1 MNWMACWP
9 GRFPVFAAEA
19 SGARVIDVDGHEF
32 IDFCLGDTG
41 AMTGHS
47 PAATVAV
54 IAEQAAR
61 GISLMLPTED
71 SPIVGEEL
79 ARRFGLPLWQ
89 IASSATDANRFALRL
104 ARQATGRQK
113 ILVFDW
119 CYHGTVDETLV
130 TLDADGHV
138 QPREGR
144 MGPPVDPALTT
155 VVVPFNDVDAL
166 EAALAPGDVA
176 CVLAEPAMTNIGIIH
191 PEPGYHDALREIT
204 RRTGTLLI
212 IDETHTICAGP
223 GGYTRAHD
231 LDPDLLTIGKPIASG
246 LPTAAYGMTNAVAE
260 LVVPAATGSEG
271 DVSGIGGTLAGNALA
286 LAAMRVTLTEV
297 LTDAAFARTLPLGER
312 WAAGVQAVIDDREVP
327 WSVTRLGAR
336 AEYWFLPER
345 PRHGAEA
352 AAGVDEE
359 LDGFMHLYALNRG
372 ILMTPFHNMALM
384 SPDTTEADVDRHTEV
399 FAAAVDELLDLTSAC
414 AVRVPEHLHTTRQ
427 RAGRTSA
434 GSGGEEEDQGK
445 DHERDADD
453 QDDHDP
459 QGRRERFEHS
469 GYPPLERARRSA
481 APDGCVV
488 VRHRAQSDGED
499 AVLAPRTVH
508 PLVPAHVQPVPDRA
522 ARLGRVDHVVELRVA
537 RGDVRIDVG
546 ADLLRQLELLRHP
559 FLLGDGLE
567 RLAVDDRDRAVGPHH
582 RDLRGRPRDDVV
594 GLVGQAVHHEVAGA
608 VALAQDHADLRDGR
622 LAHREQHLGA
632 VADDPLLLHRGADD
646 EAGHVVEEHE
656 RDPERVAEPDEARGL
671 VRRVHVQRAAEHHR
685 LVRDDPDRLTTDASR
700 AR

>member
-1 MNWMACWP
+1 MNWMACRP

-19 SGARVIDVDGHEF
+19 SGARVVDVDGQEY

-54 IAEQAAR
+54 IADRAAH

-71 SPIVGEEL
+71 APVVGEEL

-113 ILVFDW
+113 ILVFGW

-130 TLDADGHV
+130 TLDAHGNV
-138 QPREGR
+138 GSREEK

-155 VVVPFNDVDAL
+155 KVVAFNDVDAL
-166 EAALAPGDVA
+166 AAALEPGDVA

-191 PEPGYHDALREIT
+191 PEPGYLDAVREIT

-231 LDPDLLTIGKPIASG
+231 LEPDLLTIGKPIASG
-246 LPTAAYGMTNAVAE
+246 LPTAAYRMTIEAAHRVR
-260 LVVPAATGSEG
+260 PAATGSEG

-286 LAAMRVTLTEV
+286 LAALRVTLTEV
-297 LTDAAFARTLPLGER
+297 LTDAAFEHTLPLGAR
-312 WAAGVQAVIDDREVP
+312 WEAGVQSVIDSRSVP

-359 LDGFMHLYALNRG
+359 LDGYMHLYALNRG

-384 SPDTTEADVDRHTEV
+384 SPATSEADVDRHTEV
-399 FAAAVDELLDLTSAC
+399 FAAAVDELL
-414 AVRVPEHLHTTRQ
+414 
-427 RAGRTSA
+427 
-434 GSGGEEEDQGK
+434 GS
-445 DHERDADD
+445 
-453 QDDHDP
+453 
-459 QGRRERFEHS
+459 
-469 GYPPLERARRSA
+469 
-481 APDGCVV
+481 
-488 VRHRAQSDGED
+488 
-499 AVLAPRTVH
+499 
-508 PLVPAHVQPVPDRA
+508 
-522 ARLGRVDHVVELRVA
+522 RL
-537 RGDVRIDVG
+537 
-546 ADLLRQLELLRHP
+546 
-559 FLLGDGLE
+559 
-567 RLAVDDRDRAVGPHH
+567 
-582 RDLRGRPRDDVV
+582 
-594 GLVGQAVHHEVAGA
+594 
-608 VALAQDHADLRDGR
+608 
-622 LAHREQHLGA
+622 
-632 VADDPLLLHRGADD
+632 
-646 EAGHVVEEHE
+646 
-656 RDPERVAEPDEARGL
+656 
-671 VRRVHVQRAAEHHR
+671 
-685 LVRDDPDRLTTDASR
+685 
-700 AR
+700 